1 MNAAHQRQLT
11 PVLVMIA
18 VLLGA
23 ALLLLLSG
31 IGRGATWDAPRP
43 VAPLPPPGNST
54 ALPPPRP
61 LQQFALVWQKPLFS
75 PDRKP
80 AAHGADGG
88 SSLGDL
94 ELTGII
100 LTRDLHMALL
110 HDKNGDKQLRLKEG
124 ASLPDGSI
132 TLVEVHARSAVF
144 DASSGRTELKLPAGA
159 PIDAPKKGDTAPDVT
174 GHPEAGNAMMRVQR
188 PGAGPD
194 KDARSGAGR
203 IIIPPHAQP
212 QPGRNQSPDQTRQ
225 SAVERLRDTIQKR
238 RAARAAAANA
248 GVR

>member
-1 MNAAHQRQLT
+1 LNAAHQRQLT
-11 PVLVMIA
+11 PVLAMLA

-23 ALLLLLSG
+23 LLLLLLSG
-31 IGRGATWDAPRP
+31 VGRGVSWGAPRP
-43 VAPLPPPGNST
+43 VVPLPPSDNS
-54 ALPPPRP
+54 ANLPQPKP

-80 AAHGADGG
+80 VAHAADGG

-100 LTRDLHMALL
+100 LTHDLHMALL
-110 HDKNGDKQLRLKEG
+110 HDKNGDRQVRLKEG

-132 TLVEVHARSAVF
+132 TLVEVRPRSAVF

-159 PIDAPKKGDTAPDVT
+159 PIDLLKKDDATTDAVRPS
-174 GHPEAGNAMMRVQR
+174 EAGNAMMRVQ
-188 PGAGPD
+188 AAAA
-194 KDARSGAGR
+194 ARNSR
-203 IIIPPHAQP
+203 SDNPVILPRAQP
-212 QPGRNQSPDQTRQ
+212 QSGRDQPQSSDQTGE
-225 SAVERLRDTIQKR
+225 SAADRLRRTIQKR
-238 RAARAAAANA
+238 RAARAAAANE